1 MCTLASTHVLARLA
15 DICQTVLRG
24 LARLADIRQTVLWG
38 LARLAYICQ
47 TILWGLARLA
57 DICQKPFF
65 RKTSPKRWKIT
76 FFQSLVNLA
85 NVWQAQN
92 FDKRENVG
100 TCRTRQHLPSTFV
113 RTHQIHCHL
122 PNHIARAHQTCP
134 HSPSHFV
141 RTRQTRLHSQNAIF
155 EKMCLSLL
163 NSSEYWG
170 SLANGVRV
178 AIAYFCGPLAK

>member
-1 MCTLASTHVLARLA
+1 MFLLYNDVVDEHVSV
-15 DICQTVLRG
+15 DYKTCVLS
-24 LARLADIRQTVLWG
+24 Q
-38 LARLAYICQ
+38 
-47 TILWGLARLA
+47 
-57 DICQKPFF
+57 
-65 RKTSPKRWKIT
+65 
-76 FFQSLVNLA
+76 

-92 FDKRENVG
+92 VDKRENVG

-134 HSPSHFV
+134 HSPSRFA

-163 NSSEYWG
+163 NSSEY
-170 SLANGVRV
+170 
-178 AIAYFCGPLAK
+178 